1 MGIYQ
6 PPARSTAACLRRLR
20 YGFAAI
26 AFVAI
31 PLAHMAPTRAAGS
44 SLRILVW
51 AVVAEPA
58 RNTMSQALWTKDVNA
73 YVGGNVIPFA
83 GDAAPLL
90 ADCKAA
96 GADYAI
102 AAPFDLRPSLP
113 GLANANGRVA
123 ARTHL
128 VVTNCIAG
136 TTSFDQTVMFESDVP
151 SIASDGD
158 FDSVPEV
165 TWARGVPA
173 TLAKLPLTFE
183 RVARVIKIN
192 SPLALIDIKLGSVHA
207 GDALRDF
214 AHADRSLR
222 KAPIIMTVTQAFD
235 KYLEV
240 MFSSLGETPNVGDLV
255 EPVSN
260 ANAPG
265 TPTPPAR

>member
-1 MGIYQ
+1 MGMYQ

-20 YGFAAI
+20 SGFAAV
-26 AFVAI
+26 AFVA
-31 PLAHMAPTRAAGS
+31 LVGHMAPAHAAGS
-44 SLRILVW
+44 PLRVLVW
-51 AVVAEPA
+51 AIVAESA

-83 GDAAPLL
+83 GDVAPTL

-136 TTSFDQTVMFESDVP
+136 STSLDQAVMFESDVP

-165 TWARGVPA
+165 TWAHGVPA
-173 TLAKLPLTFE
+173 ALAKVPLAFE
-183 RVARVIKIN
+183 RIARVMQIT
-192 SPLALIDIKLGSVHA
+192 SPLALVDIKAGSIHA

-222 KAPIIMTVTQAFD
+222 KTPIIMTVTQTFD

-240 MFSSLGETPNVGDLV
+240 MFSSLGDKPGVGDLV
-255 EPVSN
+255 EPIPKTT
-260 ANAPG
+260 AP
-265 TPTPPAR
+265 

>member
-1 MGIYQ
+1 
-6 PPARSTAACLRRLR
+6 
-20 YGFAAI
+20 
-26 AFVAI
+26 
-31 PLAHMAPTRAAGS
+31 MAPARAAGS

-58 RNTMSQALWTKDVNA
+58 RNTMSQALWTNDVNA
-73 YVGGNVIPFA
+73 FVGGNVILFA
-83 GDAAPLL
+83 GDAAPSLS
-90 ADCKAA
+90 DCKAA

-136 TTSFDQTVMFESDVP
+136 TTSLDQTVTFESDVP

-158 FDSVPEV
+158 FDSVPEI

-173 TLAKLPLTFE
+173 TLVKLPLTFE
-183 RVARVIKIN
+183 RVARVIE
-192 SPLALIDIKLGSVHA
+192 PGSVHT

-214 AHADRSLR
+214 AHADRSSR

-235 KYLEV
+235 TYLEV
-240 MFSSLGETPNVGDLV
+240 MFSSLGEKPNVGDLV

-265 TPTPPAR
+265 TPTPLAR